1 MKKST
6 VKTIVVM
13 IFISVVLVGG
23 YYLISTKESTQETN
37 SVKTTEIEKILE
49 KDLSNEYPV
58 TVREVIKLYS
68 RISKCL
74 YNEELTDGEIN
85 QLVNQLRMLLD
96 DELLEKNPL
105 DEHLM
110 NLKVEI
116 NSYKEKER
124 TINDYLIDQSSAV
137 RYYKQDGDNYATID
151 VVYTMNEKSGK
162 SESKERFVLREDQNG
177 NWKICGWKLEESVDI
192 DTN

>member
-23 YYLISTKESTQETN
+23 YYFISTKESTEEAD
-37 SVKTTEIEKILE
+37 SVVSTEIEKILE
-49 KDLSNEYPV
+49 KDLSKEYPV

-74 YNEELTDGEIN
+74 YNEDLTEEEIK

-105 DEHLM
+105 DEHLL

-116 NSYKEKER
+116 SSYKEEER
-124 TINDYLIDQSSAV
+124 TIRDYLIDQSSAI
-137 RYYKQDGDNYATID
+137 RYYKQDGDDFATID
-151 VVYTMNEKSGK
+151 VVYNLNEKSGR
-162 SESKERFVLREDQNG
+162 SESKERFVLREDQDG